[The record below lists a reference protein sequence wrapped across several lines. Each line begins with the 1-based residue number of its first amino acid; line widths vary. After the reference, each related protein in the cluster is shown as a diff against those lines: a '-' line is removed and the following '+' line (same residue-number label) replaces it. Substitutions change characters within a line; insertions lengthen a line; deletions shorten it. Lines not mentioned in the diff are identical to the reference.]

1 MLYNEPFNF
10 KPIST
15 ITPMNSF
22 WQNSTW
28 KFGIPKITCGGS
40 SEPTWQDVVISGL
53 GSVTL
58 VNAKANGLNYVK
70 LFGGCEQNGTPTPST
85 PVDIVCNNGTLKL
98 RHQSGLPLEYQPY
111 EYLTANGNK
120 WLNTGVK
127 LASTDIVETE
137 FKNSS
142 SSGYGA
148 LYGVF
153 ALGDSS
159 AFYANGTYYGYDV
172 TNDKVN
178 TGISVDTEWHTLRQD
193 FGNGVITL
201 DSNDTTY
208 TPFEFENTKDNYL
221 FARYYNNSYGYGFK
235 GSCKRYKV
243 IRNGVLICDLIPVV
257 QLSDNAV
264 GMYDLVNNVFR
275 GNLGTGDFDIS
286 NPINDL
292 EIYVDGTVETVEVDT
307 TGDTATAEP
316 LLAVGDYKDVQE
328 VLTGAVTR
336 NVGIKVLDG
345 TENWRKTSSSS
356 KYCSLTKTDT
366 TGFPNAITTSF
377 NVICT
382 HAIGTDYNVQ
392 GSCSFGANNFN
403 FNYKDSANDLE
414 DFKQFLADQYNSGNP
429 VVIVYPLATATTES
443 VTPQPLSIQAGTNII
458 EITQASISGIE
469 YIVDTTKMTYTNATM
484 SDDYVMTTTN
494 NSSSGAITSDVLPLN
509 TANTWE
515 WRTKF
520 TYTSSGTY
528 GTVIGHNNSNFK
540 GAPYIQIVNGEAG
553 IQARGIGIV
562 IPVDN
567 LHYVTPADNY
577 SKAIDVNTPYYLKFG
592 FSGTEYYLELNTEGW
607 DAPFTRYC
615 TYQSTAKCYVVT
627 NTKTEFMNRYTG
639 SQVVGSMDFK
649 ETRLYINGDV
659 YWEYVTAQGKEL
671 ELEVSYKAG
680 VEVTIEEIEA
690 VNNDNQVEV
699 TING

>member
-1 MLYNEPFNF
+1 MATFISNGEPITSPSPQYDI
-10 KPIST
+10 PI
-15 ITPMNSF
+15 I
-22 WQNSTW
+22 
-28 KFGIPKITCGGS
+28 
-40 SEPTWQDVVISGL
+40 
-53 GSVTL
+53 
-58 VNAKANGLNYVK
+58 
-70 LFGGCEQNGTPTPST
+70 
-85 PVDIVCNNGTLKL
+85 CNNGVLKA

-111 EYLTANGNK
+111 EHITARGNQ
-120 WLNTGVK
+120 WLNTGIQ
-127 LASTDIVETE
+127 LASTDITETV

-153 ALGDSS
+153 AMGDSS

-172 TNDKVN
+172 ANNKVN
-178 TGISVDTEWHTLRQD
+178 TGVSVDTEWHTLRQD
-193 FGNGVITL
+193 FGNGIITL
-201 DSNDTTY
+201 DGNDTTY

-257 QLSDNAV
+257 QLSDNDV

-292 EIYVDGTVETVEVDT
+292 EIYYDGTVETVEVDT
-307 TGDTATAEP
+307 TGDTATAQP
-316 LLAVGDYKDVQE
+316 LLSVGNYKDEQE
-328 VLTGAVTR
+328 VLTGRVTH
-336 NVGIKVLDG
+336 NCEALVYDG
-345 TENWRKTSSSS
+345 TQTINSPYIS
-356 KYCSLTKTDT
+356 T
-366 TGFPNAITTSF
+366 TGGLDNGAIIVHPKTT
-377 NVICT
+377 
-382 HAIGTDYNVQ
+382 
-392 GSCSFGANNFN
+392 
-403 FNYKDSANDLE
+403 
-414 DFKQFLADQYNSGNP
+414 P
-429 VVIVYPLATATTES
+429 TTET
-443 VTPQPLSIQAGTNII
+443 VTAQSLSIQEGTNTV

-494 NSSSGAITSDVLPLN
+494 NSSSRAITSDVLPLN
-509 TANTWE
+509 TADTWE

-528 GTVIGHNNSNFK
+528 GTVIGHNNSDFK
-540 GAPYIQIVNGEAG
+540 GAPYVQIVNGEAG
-553 IQARGIGIV
+553 IQTRGLGIV
-562 IPVDN
+562 IPIDH
-567 LHYVTPADNY
+567 LHYVTPPDNY

-639 SQVVGSMDFK
+639 SQIVGSMDFK

-659 YWEYVTAQGKEL
+659 YWEYVTVQGKEL